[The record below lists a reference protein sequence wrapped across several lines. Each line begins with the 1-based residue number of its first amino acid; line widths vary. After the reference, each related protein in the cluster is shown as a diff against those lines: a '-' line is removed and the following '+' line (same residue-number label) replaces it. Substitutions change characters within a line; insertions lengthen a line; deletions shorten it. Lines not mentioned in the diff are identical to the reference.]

1 MQMPIQQRELPIKN
15 RDCQLALQRPN
26 AARRDPRHAVLR
38 RVLQQADQRRA
49 AQKRHLAPCD
59 GEGEVDHGAAE
70 PGPDDRVNTHSSQDD
85 YSVRT
90 ARTDRPCARSNILFY

>member
-1 MQMPIQQRELPIKN
+1 MLRVVIPDMQCYDVFYKKLI
-15 RDCQLALQRPN
+15 N
-26 AARRDPRHAVLR
+26 AVPLKSVTSRFAME
-38 RVLQQADQRRA
+38 
-49 AQKRHLAPCD
+49 K
-59 GEGEVDHGAAE
+59 VDHGAAE